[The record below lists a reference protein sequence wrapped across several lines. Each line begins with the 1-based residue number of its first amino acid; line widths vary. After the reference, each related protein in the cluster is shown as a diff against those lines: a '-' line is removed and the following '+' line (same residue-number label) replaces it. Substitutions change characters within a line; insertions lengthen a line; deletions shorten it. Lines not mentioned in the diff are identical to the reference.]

1 MEARPSHP
9 VPAVGIVCLRDESV
23 LLIRRGAP
31 PRLGEWS
38 LPGGRI
44 EWGETARA
52 AALRELREE
61 TGVEADLV
69 GLIDVVDAIFTSRT
83 SSETVRHY
91 VLADYVARWRAGEPA
106 AGDDAAAAVFVPIA
120 DIETLGMWE
129 QTVRII
135 HAGRRL
141 ALGEMT

>member
-1 MEARPSHP
+1 MELRPTHP
-9 VPAVGIVCLRDESV
+9 APAVGIVCLRGDCV

-61 TGVEADLV
+61 TGVEADLI

-83 SSETVRHY
+83 SGEIVRHY
-91 VLADYVARWRAGEPA
+91 VLADYLALWRAGEPA
-106 AGDDAAAAVFVPIA
+106 AGDDAAAAAFVPISGIGA
-120 DIETLGMWE
+120 LGMWD

-135 HAGRRL
+135 HAGRSL
-141 ALGEMT
+141 AGRRVT